1 MLARGGAGLTAEADV
16 DVDVAGVTSHSRGR

>member
-16 DVDVAGVTSHSRGR
+16 DVDGAGVTSHSRGR